1 MQQTSISKKK
11 GFGIIII
18 FWLIYFMIDLLA
30 NAVNNLENNKAFFT
44 PASLFSYTMYVVQL
58 LTILF
63 NYFFIAPKFLK
74 AINWKNIFIALFLSF
89 SFFILIR
96 YIIEQ
101 VLTNSLFG
109 VVNYH
114 PQTGLLFY
122 IFDNFHYASFVVFSS
137 LFLWIVIDL
146 IQSNEINQHIER
158 EKSQAEIQFLK
169 AQINPHFLFNTLNNI
184 YSLIQFKPNLALN
197 GIENLSSIM
206 RFTTY
211 ETNKEQI
218 EIGKEINYIQDY
230 LALEKMRYG
239 EQFFIEYDTSVENK
253 HQKIYPYLISPLIEN
268 ALKHGVVKDS
278 NHPIKIKI
286 HLDSDFCS
294 VEVQNK
300 MNAQDKDSA
309 TGIGLENLRK
319 RLDYYFG
326 KSYVLDINSDENRFN
341 VELKFPV
348 NEQD

>member
-1 MQQTSISKKK
+1 MRQTSISKKN
-11 GFGIIII
+11 GYLIILI
-18 FWLIYFMIDLLA
+18 FWLIYFFIDLTSTGLY
-30 NAVNNLENNKAFFT
+30 NVENNQAFFT
-44 PASLFSYTMYVVQL
+44 PASLFSYTMYVVQI

-74 AINWKNIFIALFLSF
+74 SINWKNIFISLFLSF
-89 SFFILIR
+89 TFFILMR
-96 YIIEQ
+96 FGIEQ
-101 VLTNSLFG
+101 VLTDYLFDTI
-109 VVNYH
+109 NYY
-114 PQTGLLFY
+114 PNTSLLFY
-122 IFDNFHYASFVVFSS
+122 VFDNFHFASFVVFSS

-146 IQSNEINQHIER
+146 IQSNEINQQIER
-158 EKSQAEIQFLK
+158 EKNQAEIQFLK

-184 YSLIQFKPNLALN
+184 YSLIQFKPDLALK

-211 ETNKEQI
+211 ETNKDQI
-218 EIGKEINYIQDY
+218 EIEKEIDYVEQY

-239 EQFFIEYDTSVENK
+239 EQFFIEYQIRVKDK

-278 NHPIKIKI
+278 NHPIKINI
-286 HLDSDFCS
+286 HLDSGFCN
-294 VEVQNK
+294 VEVKNK
-300 MNAQDKDSA
+300 INAYQKDS
-309 TGIGLENLRK
+309 TNGIGLENLRK
-319 RLDYYFG
+319 RLNFYFG
-326 KSYVLDINSDENRFN
+326 KNYVLDINSDENRFS